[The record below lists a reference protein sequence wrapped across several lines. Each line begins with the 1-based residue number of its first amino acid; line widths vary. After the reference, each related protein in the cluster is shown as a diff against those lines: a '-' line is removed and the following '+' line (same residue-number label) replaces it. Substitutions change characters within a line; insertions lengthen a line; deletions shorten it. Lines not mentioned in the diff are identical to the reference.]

1 MKRLVCWAVNKKPP
15 DGKVSA
21 LFIFIVTE
29 LGAIFQRGSGAL
41 RYRLA
46 TPMFLKI
53 GAIFG
58 TAPQI
63 EGFIVS
69 EASGGYYLDDLKVGD
84 TASFGKTVTEADI
97 VLFAGITGDTNP
109 VHLNQEFAEAT
120 LFKGRIA
127 HGMLSAGFISTVL
140 GTKLPGPGAIYL
152 SQSLKFKA
160 PVRPGDTVKATVTVT
175 DIVLDRKRVT
185 LSTVCTVGD
194 VVVIEGEAVV
204 MVQPRPVAEPS

>member
-1 MKRLVCWAVNKKPP
+1 M
-15 DGKVSA
+15 
-21 LFIFIVTE
+21 FIFIVTE